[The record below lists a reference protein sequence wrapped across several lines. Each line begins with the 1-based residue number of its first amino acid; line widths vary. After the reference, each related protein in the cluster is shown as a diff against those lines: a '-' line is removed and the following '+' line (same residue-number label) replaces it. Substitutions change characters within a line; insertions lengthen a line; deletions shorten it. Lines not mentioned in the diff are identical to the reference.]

1 MPLLLVPRLLVAA
14 VVSVV
19 WVAGQGSAG
28 PPSGC
33 HLKPKANP
41 VYAPICAA
49 AKSKA
54 ACANLSVTCDWV
66 PPPPPL
72 VKPVDTDC
80 MHWVKITS
88 GPLGP
93 NSAPVY
99 KPARDGGLLVVGW
112 QNSGFHPSAAPVG
125 TQVICASVYGDLGHF
140 DVDNNNNQCY
150 LKDELAGGAVYP
162 PFYIATFSRANLTW
176 STFRTGD
183 TAPTNAYQLN
193 ENYLGRNLLGQD
205 PTQSVMPGWVE
216 KDGAKLGTMRFE
228 DFGPHQVNGFQLATC
243 HPPTSSLYV
252 CDNATELCVA
262 QNFSATGNCTLKP
275 GQNPVYKAICAGLK
289 TASACVNASATC
301 KWALNPPPAPNNK
314 TSFPTQQACAG
325 KCIAPP
331 PPPLSAAPCIRFGHT
346 IPVANHLD
354 ATISQAAT
362 GISHTWSNI
371 KFGDFSDWVNVFKPG
386 TGTITLWENIGGV
399 RDKQLYQLKGI
410 PLTPGPLLVV
420 IKVAASQVHNA
431 SGYWPPALPDSVET
445 IAASYVDTDPSSK
458 VRLFNLAPGTAQA
471 GMTLN
476 GKQIASNVAYGL
488 GSSWM
493 KVPTASAAFGFVDD
507 TSKKTLT
514 SKTFTPEQ
522 APIGNTEVLL
532 GINSNGGDDET
543 FGMQVVS
550 LVDAPEGGTCHP

>member
-19 WVAGQGSAG
+19 WVASD
-28 PPSGC
+28 C
-33 HLKPKANP
+33 HLKPTANP

-150 LKDELAGGAVYP
+150 LKDELAGGSVDP

-371 KFGDFSDWVNVFKPG
+371 KFGDFS
-386 TGTITLWENIGGV
+386 E
-399 RDKQLYQLKGI
+399 
-410 PLTPGPLLVV
+410 
-420 IKVAASQVHNA
+420 
-431 SGYWPPALPDSVET
+431 
-445 IAASYVDTDPSSK
+445 
-458 VRLFNLAPGTAQA
+458 
-471 GMTLN
+471 
-476 GKQIASNVAYGL
+476 
-488 GSSWM
+488 
-493 KVPTASAAFGFVDD
+493 
-507 TSKKTLT
+507 
-514 SKTFTPEQ
+514 
-522 APIGNTEVLL
+522 
-532 GINSNGGDDET
+532 
-543 FGMQVVS
+543 
-550 LVDAPEGGTCHP
+550 